1 MKIFGRRKVGVTVSN
16 HYGSAAIGASGSPNH
31 RALRLGPRPFSIS
44 VVNSFGGNF
53 VWITMPWIVHAAAAR
68 HGPVQLDPILSIV
81 RPQDYQ
87 PRARWLPV
95 HSFRYNFR
103 DRLRA
108 ARFLAGIIDALGEWS
123 AANYGDGF
131 ELSQKSPW
139 MRKL

>member
-1 MKIFGRRKVGVTVSN
+1 M
-16 HYGSAAIGASGSPNH
+16 
-31 RALRLGPRPFSIS
+31 PFH
-44 VVNSFGGNF
+44 GTG
-53 VWITMPWIVHAAAAR
+53 AAR
-68 HGPVQLDPILSIV
+68 HVPVQLEPILSIV
-81 RPQDYQ
+81 RPQDHR

-108 ARFLAGIIDALGEWS
+108 ARFLAGIIDALVGWS
-123 AANYGDGF
+123 TAGLGSSYDDGF